1 MDATIAIPSFE
12 IKKSKNELLK
22 EKISD
27 LENISQNMFSGALNG
42 FTNSNGEAINLLNGK
57 IDNIYEVA
65 NSYKKSNI
73 NWIAVADENYG
84 EGSSREHAA
93 MEPRFMGCMIIL
105 AKSFARIAQT
115 NLKKQGIIPLI
126 FKNKSDYDKIE
137 SNDTISTIN
146 LKDFDSKTNIKLNL
160 NKPDGSSEVIETI
173 HTFSENQ
180 IGWFKAGS
188 ALNLI
193 AKKSN

>member
-1 MDATIAIPSFE
+1 MY
-12 IKKSKNELLK
+12 
-22 EKISD
+22 
-27 LENISQNMFSGALNG
+27 SGALNG
-42 FTNSNGEAINLLNGK
+42 FTNSNGEANNLLNGK